1 MKLLIR
7 PFFIAAFVILV
18 VAIVERVAGIRDL
31 SVTADIYSPGRLLEI
46 AAMLMIFVIA
56 MLLRQ
61 VRDELRKRNELVS
74 SR

>member
-61 VRDELRKRNELVS
+61 VRDELRKRNALVS

>member
-7 PFFIAAFVILV
+7 PFFVAAFVLLV
-18 VAIVERVAGIRDL
+18 VAIVERA
-31 SVTADIYSPGRLLEI
+31 VTAETYSPGRLLEI

-61 VRDELRKRNELVS
+61 VRDELRKRNQLLT

>member
-18 VAIVERVAGIRDL
+18 VAIVERAAGIRDL
-31 SVTADIYSPGRLLEI
+31 SVTADTYSPGRLLEI

-61 VRDELRKRNELVS
+61 VRDELRKRNELLS
-74 SR
+74 SG